1 MFRPTEIG
9 PMKVL
14 LAEDDELTRQGLA
27 EVLASEG
34 YEVTQAANGQAAL
47 DSFRAA
53 KPDFVCLD
61 IMMPGQSGYD
71 VCRAIRADDPDIP
84 IIFISAKSEEIDKVV
99 GFELGAD
106 DFIVKPFGVREVVAR
121 IRAVTRRC
129 YAARPAEE
137 ASREFLLGDLRVD
150 PAELRAYRDQTVIE
164 LSLRDVQMLEL
175 FRNHAGDV
183 LDRNTIFNHCW
194 GEDYFP
200 NSRTLDQ
207 HISQL
212 RKRVE
217 LDPKSPQIIRTVHGA
232 GYRFEG

>member
-1 MFRPTEIG
+1 
-9 PMKVL
+9 MKVL

-47 DSFRAA
+47 DSFHAA

-71 VCRAIRADDPDIP
+71 VCRAIRSDDPDIP

-137 ASREFLLGDLRVD
+137 VVREFLLGDLRVV
-150 PAELRAYRDQTVIE
+150 PAELRAYRDESVIE

-175 FRNHAGDV
+175 FRNHAGEV

>member
-1 MFRPTEIG
+1 
-9 PMKVL
+9 MKVL

-34 YEVTQAANGQAAL
+34 YQVIQAEDGAAAL
-47 DSFRAA
+47 EQFQADP
-53 KPDFVCLD
+53 PDFVCLD
-61 IMMPGQSGYD
+61 IMMPGRNGYD
-71 VCRAIRADDPDIP
+71 VCRSIRSTHPDIP

-106 DFIVKPFGVREVVAR
+106 DFIIKPFGVREVVAR

-129 YAARPAEE
+129 HAANGISPTKLFQMA
-137 ASREFLLGDLRVD
+137 DLEVL
-150 PAELRAYRDQTVIE
+150 PAELRATRGSQTIE
-164 LSLRDVQMLEL
+164 LSLRDIQILEL
-175 FRNHAGDV
+175 LHRNAGRV
-183 LDRNTIFNHCW
+183 LDRNTIFNHSW

-212 RKRVE
+212 RKRIE
-217 LDPKSPQIIRTVHGA
+217 IDPKSPKIIRTVHGV
-232 GYRFEG
+232 GYRYEVDESS